1 MAPLTVDSLPNDSPT
16 IANGLKSL
24 VKKKPQGYVGFSNLP
39 NQVHRRSVKQGFY
52 FTCMVVGESGLGKS
66 TLVNTLFNTALYPPK
81 QQAPLLEESPKTVE
95 VQAISA
101 DIIENDVKLRLT
113 VIDTPGF
120 GDYINN
126 EDSWKPILDNIE
138 SRFDA
143 YLEQENRVNRSRM
156 VDNRVHAC
164 MYFIAPTGH
173 SLKPLDVEFMKRLH
187 TKVNL
192 IPVIA
197 KSDTLT
203 EEEIQGFKQRI
214 LADIHHHGI
223 QIFTPS
229 DYANDEPETIAQN
242 KEIVNKIPF
251 AIVGSDKEVEV
262 NGKMV
267 RGRKYP
273 WGVIEVDNE
282 EHCDFSQL
290 RQMLI
295 RTHMEE
301 LKEHTSTIIY
311 ENYRS
316 AKLQELGIDQDPSV
330 FKDVLTHHCF
340 SSISPL
346 AKMEEERKLHES
358 RMEKMEAEMKMV
370 FQQKV
375 QEKEDK
381 LKQTEEELYTRHK
394 EMKEALEK
402 QRYELEQKKK
412 KLEASERNGTLEK
425 SRKKTFGFKN

>member
-1 MAPLTVDSLPNDSPT
+1 MAPLTVDNLTNGSSSAPNGHKSP
-16 IANGLKSL
+16 
-24 VKKKPQGYVGFSNLP
+24 VKKGLQGYVGFSNLP
-39 NQVHRRSVKQGFY
+39 NQVHRRSVKEGFY

-66 TLVNTLFNTALYPPK
+66 TLVNTLFNTTLYPPK
-81 QQAPLLEESPKTVE
+81 QQSPLLEESPKTVE
-95 VQAISA
+95 IQAISA
-101 DIIENDVKLRLT
+101 DIIESDVNLRLT

-126 EDSWKPILDNIE
+126 EDSWRPILDNIE

-143 YLEQENRVNRSRM
+143 YLEQENRVNRHRM

-164 MYFIAPTGH
+164 IYFIAPTGH
-173 SLKPLDVEFMKRLH
+173 ALKPLDVEFMKRLH

-214 LADIHHHGI
+214 LSDIQHHGI
-223 QIFTPS
+223 DIFKPS
-229 DYANDEPETIAQN
+229 PYANDDPETIAQN
-242 KEIVNKIPF
+242 QEVVNKIPF

-262 NGKMV
+262 DGKLV

-282 EHCDFSQL
+282 EHCDFIKL

-301 LKEHTSTIIY
+301 LKEHSSALIY
-311 ENYRS
+311 ENYRAS
-316 AKLQELGIDQDPSV
+316 KLQALGIEQDPSV
-330 FKDVLTHHCF
+330 FREVN
-340 SSISPL
+340 PL
-346 AKMEEERKLHES
+346 AKMEEERKIHENK
-358 RMEKMEAEMKMV
+358 MAKMEAEMKMV

-375 QEKEDK
+375 QEKEIK
-381 LKQTEEELYTRHK
+381 LKQTEDELYNRHK

-412 KLEASERNGTLEK
+412 KLEASERPGTPEK
-425 SRKKTFGFKN
+425 SKKKTFGFKN

>member
-1 MAPLTVDSLPNDSPT
+1 MARLTADTLSSGSPPLPNGVKSP
-16 IANGLKSL
+16 
-24 VKKKPQGYVGFSNLP
+24 VKKALQGYVGFSKLP
-39 NQVHRRSVKQGFY
+39 KQVHRRSVKNGFY
-52 FTCMVVGESGLGKS
+52 FTCMIVGESGLGKS
-66 TLVNTLFNTALYPPK
+66 TLVNTLFNTSLYPPK
-81 QQAPLLEESPKTVE
+81 QQSPLQEESPKTVE
-95 VQAISA
+95 IQAISA
-101 DIIENDVKLRLT
+101 DIIEEEVKLRLT

-120 GDYINN
+120 GDYVNN
-126 EDSWKPILDNIE
+126 EDSWRPIMDNIE

-164 MYFIAPTGH
+164 IYFIAPTGH
-173 SLKPLDVEFMKRLH
+173 ALKPLDVEFMKRLH

-197 KSDTLT
+197 KSDTMT

-223 QIFTPS
+223 EIFKPS
-229 DYANDEPETIAQN
+229 PYTNDNPETLAQN
-242 KEIVNKIPF
+242 REVVEKIPF
-251 AIVGSDKEVEV
+251 AIVGSDYEVEV
-262 NGKMV
+262 EGKMV

-282 EHCDFSQL
+282 EHCDFIKL

-301 LKEHTSTIIY
+301 LKEHTSTLIY
-311 ENYRS
+311 ENYRAS
-316 AKLQELGIDQDPSV
+316 KLQALGIEQDPSV
-330 FKDVLTHHCF
+330 FKD
-340 SSISPL
+340 INPL
-346 AKMEEERKLHES
+346 AKMEEERKIHENK
-358 RMEKMEAEMKMV
+358 MAKMEAEMKMV

-381 LKQTEEELYTRHK
+381 LKQTEDELYHRHK

-402 QRYELEQKKK
+402 QQYELEQKKK
-412 KLEASERNGTLEK
+412 RLEADERPSTAEK
-425 SRKKTFGFKN
+425 SKKKTFGFKN